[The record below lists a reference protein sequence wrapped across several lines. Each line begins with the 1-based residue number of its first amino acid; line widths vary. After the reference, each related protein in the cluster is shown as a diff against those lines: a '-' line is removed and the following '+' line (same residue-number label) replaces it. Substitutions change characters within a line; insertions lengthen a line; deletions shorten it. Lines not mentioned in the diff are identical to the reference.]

1 MLFYRSLLVEK
12 NAGSEIS
19 VQNED
24 PKPAYIDETKHVN
37 QGIVLSNAK
46 ISE

>member
-1 MLFYRSLLVEK
+1 MLLYRSLLVGK
-12 NAGSEIS
+12 KAGSEIS

-24 PKPAYIDETKHVN
+24 SKPAYIDGTKHVN